1 MKNIYRN
8 YNEEDLLIAYL
19 HMTDHT
25 GTINNEMREV
35 INQKFDYNEFV
46 TKAEQRKILIKEK
59 GRVAFE
65 VYHSVQK
72 EETIYSILNNISSE
86 MMDKEELKIFIL
98 EKFDQFSR
106 VRENDRIDK
115 KTIYRS
121 LLGIVIASING
132 LLFLYTVLSFTSEF
146 SFFLLIPVYI
156 LNYLVIRWITKKTR
170 DNIIVFLAVFISVI
184 ITTVLPFILLV

>member
-1 MKNIYRN
+1 
-8 YNEEDLLIAYL
+8 
-19 HMTDHT
+19 MTDHT

>member
-8 YNEEDLLIAYL
+8 YNEEDLIVAYL

-46 TKAEQRKILIKEK
+46 SKAENRKILIKEK

-72 EETIYSILNNISSE
+72 DETIYSILNSISSE

-106 VRENDRIDK
+106 VKENDRIDK

-121 LLGIVIASING
+121 LLGIIIASING
-132 LLFLYTVLSFTSEF
+132 LLFLYTILSFTSEF

-170 DNIIVFLAVFISVI
+170 DNIIVFLAVLISVI
-184 ITTVLPFILLV
+184 ISTVLPFILLV

>member
-8 YNEEDLLIAYL
+8 YNEEDLIVAYL

-46 TKAEQRKILIKEK
+46 SKAENRKILIKEK

-72 EETIYSILNNISSE
+72 DETIYSILNNISSE

-106 VRENDRIDK
+106 VKENDRIDK

-121 LLGIVIASING
+121 LLGIIIASING
-132 LLFLYTVLSFTSEF
+132 LLFLYTILSFTSEF
-146 SFFLLIPVYI
+146 SFFLLIPIYI

-170 DNIIVFLAVFISVI
+170 DNIIVFLAVLISVI
-184 ITTVLPFILLV
+184 ISTVLPFILLV

>member
-8 YNEEDLLIAYL
+8 YNEEDLLVAYL

-35 INQKFDYNEFV
+35 INQKFNYNEFV
-46 TKAEQRKILIKEK
+46 SKAEQRKALIKEK
-59 GRVAFE
+59 SRVAFE

-72 EETIYSILNNISSE
+72 GETINSVLNNISSE
-86 MMDKEELKIFIL
+86 VMDKEDLKIFIL

-106 VRENDRIDK
+106 VRDNDRIDK

-132 LLFLYTVLSFTSEF
+132 LLFLYTILSFTSEF

-156 LNYLVIRWITKKTR
+156 LNYLVIRWITKKTK
-170 DNIIVFLAVFISVI
+170 DNIIVFLAVLISVI
-184 ITTVLPFILLV
+184 ISTVLPFILLV